1 MRVDG
6 LVKVNQIHQNQKKFV
21 EFNNLLFEHQKKND
35 PNVQRLMENSEKVI
49 GHSDFKSMCAMSM
62 SNAHMLLGNDYFGGR
77 IDDFTVIENA
87 GYDKTQNSISLVPG
101 MNLMLDNGV
110 QLNIRSNRVSVDT
123 TSFVGDVQYSE
134 GMDASRALTLFIKYA
149 NGQNGSAGLNGKMRK
164 EVLAVLEQNGIN
176 INKPFTINGTEFN
189 THEHGNLEKS
199 GVINKTFT
207 LLPDHILRK
216 ICDSYNLDFDWDN

>member
-1 MRVDG
+1 MEI
-6 LVKVNQIHQNQKKFV
+6 VKSERYYKQYQLNKKF
-21 EFNNLLFEHQKKND
+21 EDFNTALFDYQKKND
-35 PNVQRLMENSEKVI
+35 PKIQRLIKNSEELLGVTNL
-49 GHSDFKSMCAMSM
+49 KSMCAMSM
-62 SNAHMLLGNDYFGGR
+62 SNADMLLGNDYFGK
-77 IDDFTVIENA
+77 IDDFTLIENA

-110 QLNIRSNRVSVDT
+110 KLNIHSNRVSVDT
-123 TSFVGDVQYSE
+123 TTLVGDDRYSE
-134 GMDASRALTLFIKYA
+134 GMNASRALTTFIKYA
-149 NGQNGSAGLNGKMRK
+149 NGQNGSAGLNGEMRK

-216 ICDSYNLDFDWDN
+216 ICEGYNLDFDWNA